1 MGGAGAAVGGV
12 SSSGEGAAAA
22 SAADGL
28 GDSLAARE
36 RGEVAR
42 HPRRVRAMVGRG
54 HCPRPAQT
62 FIRWSRLGEWERL
75 LAMAQA
81 RGVELGMGWRH
92 ASSPRRHLDPRP
104 PEGGRRDQN
113 GAAPAQRGAGQ
124 ALGRSH
130 GGYGTKA
137 CVIADGARRAV
148 AFVLAPRSGARTAT
162 GRAAARPLAGRAAVG
177 RGRSRRQQP
186 RPPRPHLDLES
197 RRTAR
202 HPAAGQRSPRR
213 LPGADLQQPQPRRA
227 VRGTAPDRAVA
238 TRYEKTARSCLGV
251 LCLAATIDWLRR

>member
-1 MGGAGAAVGGV
+1 VVDGRADVHPLVAARRVGTHAGDGAGA
-12 SSSGEGAAAA
+12 
-22 SAADGL
+22 
-28 GDSLAARE
+28 R
-36 RGEVAR
+36 RRAR
-42 HPRRVRAMVGRG
+42 H
-54 HCPRPAQT
+54 
-62 FIRWSRLGEWERL
+62 
-75 LAMAQA
+75 
-81 RGVELGMGWRH
+81 GWRH

-104 PEGGRRDQN
+104 PGGGRGGQKGATPAERD
-113 GAAPAQRGAGQ
+113 ARE
-124 ALGRSH
+124 ALGRSRQRLER
-130 GGYGTKA
+130 GGFGT
-137 CVIADGARRAV
+137 VRGMPLTPRDRRRRGTGRR
-148 AFVLAPRSGARTAT
+148 LRSGPRSGARTAT